1 MKTFLGWLSAAVCL
15 FLIVIFSGLDEP
27 IVAFGQNQLE
37 QRQAVAVADEV
48 DQLAGVPQDE
58 PPVAAAPE
66 ATPAPT
72 ADFAPMP
79 DVSQAPA
86 QPAPAPETSPAPA
99 QPVPNP
105 PAAAPVEGDY
115 LQQIKDPEPYGL
127 AADYRAMFDRVGV
140 GAFNIGRFSDA
151 VAAFGRVCVITLST
165 GDSAP
170 GHYLFIVMPR
180 YSGEPPYE
188 ARQMFDGDAAMAEPW
203 LRDQFAKCA

>member
-58 PPVAAAPE
+58 PPVAASPE

-140 GAFNIGRFSDA
+140 GAFNVGRFSDA

>member
-140 GAFNIGRFSDA
+140 GAFNVGRFSDA

-188 ARQMFDGDAAMAEPW
+188 ARQMFDGDATMAEPW
-203 LRDQFAKCA
+203 LREQFAACA

>member
-1 MKTFLGWLSAAVCL
+1 MKNF
-15 FLIVIFSGLDEP
+15 FSGLAAVVCVGLVVVFMGWAEP
-27 IVAFGQNQLE
+27 IVAFGQDLVE
-37 QRQAVAVADEV
+37 QRQAAVATDEAE
-48 DQLAGVPQDE
+48 QPSGVLQDGLT
-58 PPVAAAPE
+58 PAAAPD

-72 ADFAPMP
+72 TAPLPMP

-86 QPAPAPETSPAPA
+86 QPAPAPEAPSAPA

-115 LQQIKDPEPYGL
+115 LQQIKGPEPYGL

-140 GAFNIGRFSDA
+140 GAFNVGRFSDA
-151 VAAFGRVCVITLST
+151 VAAFGRVCVVTLST
-165 GDSAP
+165 KDSAP
-170 GHYLFIVMPR
+170 GHYLFVVMPR

-203 LRDQFAKCA
+203 LREQFAACA

>member
-1 MKTFLGWLSAAVCL
+1 MKTFLGWLSVAVCV

-48 DQLAGVPQDE
+48 DQLAGVLQDE
-58 PPVAAAPE
+58 PLPTATPE

-72 ADFAPMP
+72 TAALPMP

-140 GAFNIGRFSDA
+140 GAFNVGRFSDA

>member
-1 MKTFLGWLSAAVCL
+1 MKNFFSWLVAIVCVG
-15 FLIVIFSGLDEP
+15 LIVILMGWSKS
-27 IVAFGQNQLE
+27 IVAFGQNLVE
-37 QRQAVAVADEV
+37 ERQAVAVPDEV
-48 DQLAGVPQDE
+48 EQPSGVLQDE
-58 PPVAAAPE
+58 PLPTATPE
-66 ATPAPT
+66 PAPT
-72 ADFAPMP
+72 TAALPMP

-86 QPAPAPETSPAPA
+86 QPAPASTASPAPA

-115 LQQIKDPEPYGL
+115 LQQIKGPEPYGL

-140 GAFNIGRFSDA
+140 GAFNVGLFSDA

-170 GHYLFIVMPR
+170 GYYLFVVMPR

-188 ARQMFDGDAAMAEPW
+188 ARQMFDGDAGTAESW
-203 LRDQFAKCA
+203 LRERIAECA